1 MALLLELAELVPEPG
16 AAPFSLR
23 LEAGQLALVA
33 ADGPEAAALL
43 GDCCLGLARPF
54 AGAVRLFGHALAD
67 LSAGAL
73 HDLQARIGRVPG
85 GGGWLAHLPTAE
97 NVLLPLLYHRRGEP
111 GPLREAAALLARDF
125 GLPGL
130 PLARPGRLPPL
141 DLLRAACVRAFL
153 GQPVLLL
160 LEIGLEEPPPPE
172 LLGPLLRAIG
182 EARGRGA
189 ACLWLTGSHRLWRDP
204 AIPAAQRLRLPWR
217 EEAPA

>member
-1 MALLLELAELVPEPG
+1 MALLLDLAGLVPEPG

-23 LEAGQLALVA
+23 LEAGQLAMVA
-33 ADGPEAAALL
+33 AEGPETAALL
-43 GDCCLGLARPF
+43 GDCCLGLVRPF
-54 AGAVRLFGHALAD
+54 AGAVRLFGHAIAD
-67 LSAGAL
+67 LPAGAL
-73 HDLQARIGRVPG
+73 DDLRARIGRLPG
-85 GGGWLAHLPTAE
+85 GGGWLAHLSTAE
-97 NVLLPLLYHRRGEP
+97 NVLLPLLYHRQGEA

-130 PLARPGRLPPL
+130 PLARPARLPPL

-189 ACLWLTGSHRLWRDP
+189 ACLWLTGSPRLWRDP

-217 EEAPA
+217 EEVPA